1 MGLFLKLGLKVLE
14 IPFGFRTKCCMGI
27 WALGMQR
34 EEWFVHLSLCW
45 HALHVTLDNSHHLLG
60 IWLHI

>member
-1 MGLFLKLGLKVLE
+1 M
-14 IPFGFRTKCCMGI
+14 
-27 WALGMQR
+27 W

-60 IWLHI
+60 IWLHIYRAKVQDESVSRNLPNLYKKDLN